1 MKSSSKILI
10 FLLSFLIF
18 SCGSIK
24 SNLKN
29 VDNKAIKPNVINN
42 KFIITEKSDNNKYG
56 YDKDYPINLGFDN
69 EKFAPNNVKYFF
81 NALLGKNGE
90 TFSFEKIESCCPFPS
105 KRTAIGAGTL
115 DVYEITFNG
124 NLKKVKLYI
133 NIYEKGKI
141 ICPTGFSI
149 KTP

>member
-1 MKSSSKILI
+1 MKSTLKFSL
-10 FLLSFLIF
+10 FLLSFLVF

-24 SNLKN
+24 STLKN
-29 VDNKAIKPNVINN
+29 VDNNATKPNVINN
-42 KFIITEKSDNNKYG
+42 KFVITEKSETMKYG
-56 YDKDYPINLGFDN
+56 FDSDYPINLGFDN
-69 EKFAPNNVKYFF
+69 EKYAPNNVKYFF

-90 TFSFEKIESCCPFPS
+90 TFTYKKMESCCPFPS

-115 DVYEITFNG
+115 DVYEVTFNDTQ
-124 NLKKVKLYI
+124 KKVKLYI

-141 ICPTGFSI
+141 VCPMGFSI